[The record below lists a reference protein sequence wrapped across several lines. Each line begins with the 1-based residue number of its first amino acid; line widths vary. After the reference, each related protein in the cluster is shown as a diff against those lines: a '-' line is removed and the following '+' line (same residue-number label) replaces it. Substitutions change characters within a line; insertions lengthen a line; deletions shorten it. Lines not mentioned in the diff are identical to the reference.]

1 MRTTVTIDD
10 DIAVRLER
18 ERIEQHKSFK
28 EYLNEILRA
37 GLERREAPC
46 VTAEKPYRTRT
57 VQLGPSLVG
66 EVHNI
71 GELLAIAEGE
81 DYG

>member
-1 MRTTVTIDD
+1 MTIDD

-28 EYLNEILRA
+28 EYLNEVLRV
-37 GLERREAPC
+37 GLEQRRASPAASERPF
-46 VTAEKPYRTRT
+46 RTRT
-57 VQLGPSLVG
+57 AHLGPSLVG

-81 DYG
+81 DYR

>member
-18 ERIEQHKSFK
+18 GRIEQHKSFK

-37 GLERREAPC
+37 GLERRGAPC
-46 VTAEKPYRTRT
+46 TSAAKPFRTRT
-57 VQLGPSLVG
+57 AQLGPSLVG

-81 DYG
+81 DYR